1 MKSLKEQLSKLFGR
15 PLSEPNKK
23 SKEVK
28 HTDVRGTKNSKISEE
43 LKKDKKKAKQKN
55 VLAKRKRKKI
65 RNKKRR
71 NRKDLDFSVEAIHRA
86 YHPASKP
93 AKISNSL
100 AEEKT
105 EQRADQ
111 SQVKLLASRPWGQQP
126 NTQCAHCGKP
136 AMSGYDVCLRCSM
149 N

>member
-15 PLSEPNKK
+15 PLHGPNKK
-23 SKEVK
+23 SKWAK
-28 HTDVRGTKNSKISEE
+28 QADVREAKIPNISEE
-43 LKKDKKKAKQKN
+43 SKKDKKRAKQKN

-65 RNKKRR
+65 RNRKRR
-71 NRKDLDFSVEAIHRA
+71 NHKDLELSAEAIHLA
-86 YHPASKP
+86 YHPVSKP
-93 AKISNSL
+93 TKISNSL
-100 AEEKT
+100 GEEKT
-105 EQRADQ
+105 EQRPDQ
-111 SQVKLLASRPWGQQP
+111 SQGKLLASRPLGQQP